1 MNWRVYATST
11 RVQMT
16 HRGAHLDD
24 HRHRQ
29 QQNKTGADGNGKQR
43 TERKAGKQGVA
54 HEIQQF
60 IDESRVCST
69 GDVP

>member
-1 MNWRVYATST
+1 MTWRVYATPT
-11 RVQMT
+11 RVQMAHT
-16 HRGAHLDD
+16 VAHLDD

-29 QQNKTGADGNGKQR
+29 QQNKAGADGNGKQR

-54 HEIQQF
+54 HEIKYF
-60 IDESRVCST
+60 TDESRVCST